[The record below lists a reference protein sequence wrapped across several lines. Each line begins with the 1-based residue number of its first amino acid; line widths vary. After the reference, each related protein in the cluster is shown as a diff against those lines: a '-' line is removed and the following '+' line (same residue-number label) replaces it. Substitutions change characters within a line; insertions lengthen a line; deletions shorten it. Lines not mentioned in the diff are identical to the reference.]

1 MGELTLADV
10 LDVEYPDAPTWTGD
24 GRRVAATVYE
34 DDDAALL
41 VADAD
46 DGGTTRY
53 RPDGAGVADVVPA
66 PEGSTLLVTTTDD
79 RTLLLDAADGA
90 TEPLVEG
97 VESEG
102 HAWSSDGERVA
113 CYLDGELSV
122 VDRDGGVRRF
132 DVPERGPYL
141 GESRMVA
148 WGPDDDRVA
157 YRFVERE
164 TKHVGVVDAASGD
177 LEWRTDGPGSDRAP
191 AWFADG
197 RVVVDRVSDRRR
209 RREIVACDPADGSE
223 TVLVE
228 DVDERGV
235 VSRGAPEPS
244 PDGTRLA
251 LALPFGG
258 WEHVHVVD
266 GDGGRTQLTDGD
278 FEDKGLAG
286 STPRWL
292 GDDEL
297 VFASNREA
305 PEERGVYAV
314 SLDGDVRP
322 LATTRGTNVHPR
334 PSPDGSR
341 LAYVHADRERSPEL
355 RVRALDDGGA
365 DATDEAGDA
374 GVAVPSPDETGTR
387 LTRSAVD
394 DWAVDPVAPERV
406 VLPTE
411 DDYEVPAFLL
421 DPRET
426 DAVADDAT
434 GLPTVVWVHGGP
446 MRQMRDGW
454 HPGRAY
460 GLAYSVQQYLARKG
474 YVGLLVN
481 YRGGIGYGRRFR
493 QGISADPGR
502 EIDDDVV
509 AAASFA
515 RDLEFTADDVGVWG
529 LSYGGYAT
537 LRALGTAPEA
547 FDVGVNLAGVADR
560 RLFEPWATG
569 TKYPPVESRLS
580 TTLGGRPWEAPE
592 AWAAASPVTYMDDYE
607 APLYNFHGTA
617 DRYVDV
623 GQLDAV
629 VDRLLGTDADF
640 EFEYFPGESHV
651 FRERRVWERVLPKV
665 EAAFDSAL

>member
-10 LDVEYPDAPTWTGD
+10 LDVEYPDAPAWTGD
-24 GRRVAATVYE
+24 GRHVVATLYE
-34 DDDAALL
+34 DDDSALV
-41 VADAD
+41 VADV
-46 DGGTTRY
+46 DGETARY
-53 RPDGAGVADVVPA
+53 RPGGAGVTDVVPA

-79 RTLLLDAADGA
+79 RTLLVDADDGSETA
-90 TEPLVEG
+90 LLEG
-97 VESEG
+97 VESEA
-102 HAWSSDGERVA
+102 HAWASDGERVA
-113 CYLDGELSV
+113 CYLDGALAI
-122 VDRDGGVRRF
+122 VDVSGGVRRF

-177 LEWRTDGPGSDRAP
+177 LLWRTDGPGSDRDP
-191 AWFADG
+191 AWLADG
-197 RVVVDRVSDRRR
+197 RVVVDRTADRRR
-209 RREIVACDPADGSE
+209 RREIVACDPADGTE

-235 VSRGAPEPS
+235 VSRGAPAVS

-266 GDGGRTQLTDGD
+266 GDGERTQVTAGE
-278 FEDKGLAG
+278 FEDKGLAD

-297 VFASNREA
+297 VFASNRDA
-305 PEERGVYAV
+305 PEERAVYAA
-314 SLDGDVRP
+314 SLDGAVRP
-322 LATTRGTNVHPR
+322 LVTTRGTNVHPR

-355 RVRALDDGGA
+355 RVRTLEG
-365 DATDEAGDA
+365 GDA
-374 GVAVPSPDETGTR
+374 GAGGDAAGATPDDPGRR

-394 DWAVDPVAPERV
+394 DWPADPVAPERV

-434 GLPTVVWVHGGP
+434 DLPTVVWVHGGP

-460 GLAYSVQQYLARKG
+460 GLAYAVQQYLAREG

-509 AAASFA
+509 AAAAFA
-515 RDLEFTADDVGVWG
+515 RDLEYTSEGVGVWG

-537 LRALGTAPEA
+537 LRALGTAPAA

-560 RLFEPWATG
+560 REFEPWATT
-569 TKYPPVESRLS
+569 TKYPPVESRLA
-580 TTLGGRPWEAPE
+580 TTLGGQPWEAPE
-592 AWAAASPVTYMDDYE
+592 AWAEASPVTHMDDYE
-607 APLYNFHGTA
+607 SPLYNFHGTA

-623 GQLDAV
+623 EQLDAV

-651 FRERRVWERVLPKV
+651 FRERRVWERVLAKL
-665 EAAFDSAL
+665 EDAFDSAL